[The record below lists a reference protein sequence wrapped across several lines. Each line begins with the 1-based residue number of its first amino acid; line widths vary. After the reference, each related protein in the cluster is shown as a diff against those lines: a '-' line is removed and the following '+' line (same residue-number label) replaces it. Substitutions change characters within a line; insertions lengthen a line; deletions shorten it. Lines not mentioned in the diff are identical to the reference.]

1 MTDPTRLPSM
11 QDTPADPSLRDLSF
25 QDLGTAEYAA
35 LLTLAHPEKPTDA
48 VNLERLAA
56 GRLPGEHHSQRGA
69 FLGGALVGAVQ
80 TGVPGMDNHDG
91 WLDLTV
97 TLHPEYRRSALADA
111 LVEYGL
117 EVLRAAG
124 ARVAVTRL
132 REGWWEAGYLL
143 RRGWAEHDRMW
154 SSVLDLRTLDFA
166 AFAAEEARALAGG
179 VRIVSLADLTAPGA
193 DPWDTHPREHY
204 DLIRTL
210 LTDVPS
216 ATPVQVWPFEIW
228 RMRMPQRELDPR
240 GLMIAVAPDGAWVG
254 TSQLAQTLPAQ
265 PGHLHNGLT
274 GVRREWRG
282 HGLGLALK
290 LAAARAALARGFTH
304 SHTGN
309 HTGNAPMLA
318 INERL
323 GFTREAAM
331 LTLRRSVEGG
341 QSAGE
346 AARAFVS
353 SMASPSE

>member
-1 MTDPTRLPSM
+1 MSENTPLPSA
-11 QDTPADPSLRDLSF
+11 QETPADLSF
-25 QDLGTAEYAA
+25 LDVSFRDLGTDGYAA
-35 LLTLAHPEKPTDA
+35 LLTLAHPENPTDA
-48 VNLERLAA
+48 VTLERQAA
-56 GRLPGEHHSQRGA
+56 GRLPDEHHSQRGA
-69 FLGGALVGAVQ
+69 FQGGVLIGAVQ

-97 TLHPEYRRSALADA
+97 TLHPGYRRSALADS

-124 ARVAVTRL
+124 ARVGVTRL
-132 REGWWEAGYLL
+132 REGWWETGHLL

-154 SSVLDLRTLDFA
+154 SSVLDLRSVDFA
-166 AFAAEEARALAGG
+166 AFADEEARALASG
-179 VRIVSLADLTAPGA
+179 VRVVSLADLTAPA
-193 DPWDTHPREHY
+193 SDPWDTQPREHY
-204 DLIRTL
+204 ELIRAL

-216 ATPVQVWPFEIW
+216 AAPVQVWPFEVW

-240 GLMIAVAPDGAWVG
+240 GVMIAVAPDGTWVG

-282 HGLGLALK
+282 RGLGLALK

-309 HTGNAPMLA
+309 HTGNTPMLA
-318 INERL
+318 INDRL
-323 GFTREAAM
+323 GFTREAATV
-331 LTLRRSVEGG
+331 TLKREV
-341 QSAGE
+341 
-346 AARAFVS
+346 
-353 SMASPSE
+353 